1 MAYATSAV
9 SSELSNHDGRYGPSA
24 YAPPDPLEALHILDL
39 LELTG
44 SQIKAGQ
51 ALELH
56 QSTVCRS
63 VKMLSEQFR
72 LQSQRGARV
81 CRYGSNDSLHY
92 LRLSY
97 RAHRLMENHLRIA
110 TDPLHQSLLIEIDG
124 VQTVPARFRAAE
136 DWAQL
141 VALGLIDGAIVPSYA
156 YGPKEPHDSPPRW
169 PGLVTVLLG
178 RLPLQLVSAAQ
189 GKPRVL
195 LPKRSL
201 APLLH
206 HTMAG
211 HGFEVEVQPAACQD
225 GPAWLKRL
233 RDRQLA
239 MPLCLDLLEP
249 DWIRRHGLE
258 LLRDPPPLG
267 EQLWLLLPE
276 GPVQQSDWARGYIE
290 RLRSRVDGIA
300 SQALVGLQEEP
311 SSRL

>member
-1 MAYATSAV
+1 MAYSTGAV
-9 SSELSNHDGRYGPSA
+9 STVLSPRYGPSA
-24 YAPPDPLEALHILDL
+24 YAPPDPLEAVHILDL

-51 ALELH
+51 ALALH

-97 RAHRLMENHLRIA
+97 RAHRLMEGQLRVA
-110 TDPLHQSLLIEIDG
+110 TDPLHQSLLSEIG
-124 VQTVPARFRAAE
+124 NVQTVPARFRAAE

-156 YGPKEPHDSPPRW
+156 QGTPEALESPPHW
-169 PGLVTVLLG
+169 AGLVSVPLG
-178 RLPLQLVSAAQ
+178 RLALQLVSAARGQ
-189 GKPRVL
+189 PRVL
-195 LPKRSL
+195 LPKRCQ
-201 APLLH
+201 APQLH
-206 HTMAG
+206 QMLEW
-211 HGFEVEVQPAACQD
+211 HGYEVEVQPAACQE
-225 GPAWLKRL
+225 GSAWLKRL

-249 DWIRRHGLE
+249 GWVGRHGLE
-258 LLRDPPPLG
+258 LLREAPPLG

-276 GPVQQSDWARGYIE
+276 GPVYQSDWAQSWIG
-290 RLRSRVDGIA
+290 RLRSRMAGIA
-300 SQALVGLQEEP
+300 CQGRGGLQEKP
-311 SSRL
+311 ISRL